1 MRETVLLTGA
11 TAGIGEEIAVK
22 LSEVYDLILTG
33 RNIEKLN
40 ELKSKLSD
48 SCTSHIL
55 ALDLSNLENTEKTL
69 VQFLNENSINV
80 HKLVHCAGFMKMIPL
95 KLVNNDFMM
104 ECFTTNVFS
113 ANLLIKLLVNK
124 KINNSL
130 LNSVVF
136 ISSNISNRGAK
147 AMSTYGASK
156 SALDGLMRNLA
167 VELAPRVR
175 INSVLPGAVLTK
187 MTQNIFDNED
197 VMARMQAQYPLGIGY
212 AKDIADAV
220 NYLLSDDARW
230 ITGQQITVDGGRSIN
245 ISS

>member
-1 MRETVLLTGA
+1 MRPTVLLTGA
-11 TAGIGEEIAVK
+11 TAGIGEDIAVK
-22 LSEVYDLILTG
+22 LSEKYDLVLTG
-33 RNIEKLN
+33 RNTEKLK
-40 ELKSKLSD
+40 ELQPKLSEG
-48 SCTSHIL
+48 CTSYL
-55 ALDLSNLENTEKTL
+55 LPMDLSNLENVEKTL
-69 VQFLNENSINV
+69 IQFLQENNLNI

-113 ANLLIKLLVNK
+113 ANLLVKLLVNK
-124 KINNSL
+124 KNNNSL
-130 LNSVVF
+130 LDSVVF

-167 VELAPRVR
+167 VELAPKVR
-175 INSVLPGAVLTK
+175 FNSVLPGAVLTK
-187 MTQNIFDNED
+187 MTQNIFDNEE
-197 VMARMQAQYPLGIGY
+197 VMSRMQAQYPLGIGY

-220 NYLLSDDARW
+220 NFLLSDDARW
-230 ITGQQITVDGGRSIN
+230 ITGQQMTVDGGRSIN